1 MNAWEVWQ
9 CPFPWGAHPA
19 VIVSNSVR
27 VERKPQIVVL
37 SCQTML
43 PDTYRDPQG
52 NESLLDEADGMDW
65 KTLCRCDLLYTID
78 KSILKFRRGTV
89 QPERRREIARKIIQG
104 LAIAGL

>member
-43 PDTYRDPQG
+43 PGTCREPQG
-52 NESLLDEADGMDW
+52 NEALLDEADGMDW

>member
-9 CPFPWGAHPA
+9 CPFPWGIHPA

-43 PDTYRDPQG
+43 PDTYRDPQK

-65 KTLCRCDLLYTID
+65 KTVCRCDLLYTID

-89 QPERRREIARKIIQG
+89 QIERRRDIARKIIQG

>member
-43 PDTYRDPQG
+43 PDACQEPQG

-89 QPERRREIARKIIQG
+89 QPERRRDIARKIIQG

>member
-9 CPFPWGAHPA
+9 CPFPWGEHPA
-19 VIVSNSVR
+19 VIVSNPVR
-27 VERKPQIVVL
+27 VERKQQIVVL
-37 SCQTML
+37 SCQTMRK
-43 PDTYRDPQG
+43 DTVRDAEG
-52 NESLLDEADGMDW
+52 HEALLDEADGMDW

-89 QPERRREIARKIIQG
+89 QAERRRDIAKKIIQG